1 MALKDKM
8 SNSIKNI
15 KEKKKKKSKNKKDFL
30 KNKTIITKISHVKEK
45 NNDIKRRNSIKNL
58 KNLKFRKYHKKN
70 DKKYLVK
77 EDLKL
82 FYARKNSKKNILLN
96 SSLRQKFKKPK
107 KNIYKTI
114 HIGFLITISELANR
128 MSVKKNKVVEIITQ
142 LELNNISNDILDQET
157 AQLISEEMGYKVIL
171 HLDNKTEFLLLKN
184 RNINHIQKILPRAP
198 IVTIM
203 GHVDHGK
210 TSLLDKI
217 CSTKVVNQEFGGI
230 TQHIGAYSV
239 FTKNGKIIFIDTPGH
254 SAFTAMRARGAQIT
268 DIIILVIAVDDGVM
282 PQTIEAIKHAFL
294 AKVPIIVAINKIDKS
309 ENNINHI
316 KKDLLKYEIIS
327 EDFGGETMFIPVSA
341 KTGKGLKNLLQ
352 AILLQA
358 EMLEL
363 KSDYEGMA
371 TGVVI
376 ESFLDKGYGPT
387 VSIIIL
393 EGCLKKG
400 DVCICGMEY
409 GKIRVIHN
417 ENRQEITKASPS
429 MPVLIYGLSG
439 LPRTGEKLIVVKNEK
454 KAREVSIYRKF
465 KLREKEFLSK
475 KQKNIENLFQNL
487 KKDTNK
493 ILNIVLKADTYGSL
507 EAILDSISNLT
518 HTAFE
523 VNILSSGIGAIT
535 ETDVSLSINTR
546 SILIGFNVR
555 ADLTAKR
562 IIEIEKLDLRYYSI
576 IYNLLDDIKL
586 CLKGLS
592 TPIKK
597 QEIIGL
603 AEVRSI
609 FKSPKFGLI
618 AGCIVIN
625 GLIKKTNPIRILRN
639 NVVIYEG
646 VLESLRRFKED
657 VLEVRTNIECGIG
670 IKNYHSIQIGDQ
682 IEVFKILS

>member
-1 MALKDKM
+1 M